1 MRERYGDDRVGAVT
15 NTLTRILCVDDE
27 PNVLAGLRWTLRGTY
42 DVTIALGAQAAIE
55 EINSRGPFTVI
66 VSDLNMPQMDG
77 IEFLR
82 WVSDHAPDTAGI
94 LLTGNTNL
102 SVAIAAVN
110 AGYIFRF
117 LSKPC
122 PPAQLLEAIAA
133 GCVRSAAKCAERILL
148 SQAVDQDAVTG
159 LPDRRRFAADVARLR
174 EREPGMA
181 LTLIVIAIDDLE
193 LVKRTLGH
201 AAADSAIVA
210 SARRLQAALREPRHE
225 LRHAVL
231 FRIDDRLAVL
241 WCEHANS
248 PADLVATHLLNAL
261 HTHIVLAGQS
271 VRLSGHV
278 GIAIL
283 DAEPV
288 GSTASDVL
296 VLLRNAE
303 AACLET
309 NAASGSR
316 IAHFSASAD
325 AREQRRLRLLQGLR
339 SPRFVA
345 NLSCVFQPQWAL
357 QGNRLIGLE
366 ALARWQDPELGAVSP
381 AEFVPLAEEDSDV
394 ADRLA
399 DWMLVAA
406 CQQRRAWRTLISDEV
421 RVGVNFSATQ
431 LRAGDLHER
440 IRKTLADTGLPP
452 SLFEVEITESAAV
465 ADFAS
470 ATAQLSELRRQGV
483 GVAID
488 DFGVGYSSLSYLVEL
503 PATCLKIDR
512 AFVQGI
518 EDRQRRLDLLRGI
531 CSLGHAMHMSVIV
544 EGVES
549 LDIAVWLRTIG
560 CDAVQGYA
568 ISRPL
573 SAAAFPDWYKRE
585 SPSIAAALVDEE
597 NAHPESRVTA

>member
-1 MRERYGDDRVGAVT
+1 M
-15 NTLTRILCVDDE
+15 
-27 PNVLAGLRWTLRGTY
+27 LAGLRRTLHRTY
-42 DVTIALGAQAAIE
+42 DVKIALGAQAAIE
-55 EINSRGPFTVI
+55 EINTGGPFTVI

-82 WVSDHAPDTAGI
+82 WVSEHAPDTAGI

-102 SVAIAAVN
+102 SAAIAAVN

-122 PPAQLLEAIAA
+122 PLPQLLEAIAA
-133 GCVRSAAKCAERILL
+133 GCNRSAAKRAERILL

-193 LVKRTLGH
+193 LVRRTLGH

-210 SARRLQAALREPRHE
+210 SARRLQAAMREPRLQ

-231 FRIDDRLAVL
+231 FRIDDRLALL

-248 PADLVATHLLNAL
+248 PADLVATHLLEVL
-261 HTHIVLAGQS
+261 RTDIVLAGQN
-271 VRLSGHV
+271 VRLSGYV

-283 DAEPV
+283 DAVPV
-288 GSTASDVL
+288 GSSAASGPL
-296 VLLRNAE
+296 LMLRNAE
-303 AACLET
+303 AACLEAS
-309 NAASGSR
+309 AASGSR
-316 IAHFSASAD
+316 IAYFSASAD

-339 SPRFVA
+339 SPQFVA

-357 QGNRLIGLE
+357 QGNRLSGLE
-366 ALARWQDPELGAVSP
+366 ALVRWQDPELGSVSP
-381 AEFVPLAEEDSDV
+381 AEFVLLAEEDVDV

-399 DWMLVAA
+399 DWMIMSA
-406 CQQRRAWRTLISDEV
+406 CQQRCAWRTLISDEV
-421 RVGVNFSATQ
+421 RVAVNFSATQ
-431 LRAGDLHER
+431 LRAGHLHER
-440 IRKTLADTGLPP
+440 IRNALADTGLPP
-452 SLFEVEITESAAV
+452 GLFEVEITESAAI

-470 ATAQLSELRRQGV
+470 ATAQLLELRRQGV

-488 DFGVGYSSLSYLVEL
+488 DFGVGYSSLSYLAEL
-503 PATCLKIDR
+503 PATCLKVDR

-518 EDRQRRLDLLRGI
+518 EDHHRRLDLLRGI

-549 LDIAVWLRTIG
+549 LDIAVWLRAIG
-560 CDAVQGYA
+560 CDAVQGFA

-573 SAAAFPDWYKRE
+573 SSAAFPDWYERE
-585 SPSIAAALVDEE
+585 SPAISAALV
-597 NAHPESRVTA
+597 NAKNGHPEWRGGEGPVALGGSIVQFQRP

>member
-1 MRERYGDDRVGAVT
+1 MT

-27 PNVLAGLRWTLRGTY
+27 PNVLIGLRRTLHREY
-42 DVTIALGAQAAIE
+42 DVTVALGAQAAIE

-82 WVSDHAPDTAGI
+82 WVSEHAPDTAGI

-102 SVAIAAVN
+102 SAAVAAVN

-122 PPAQLLEAIAA
+122 PLPLLLEAIAA
-133 GCVRSAAKCAERILL
+133 GCNRSAAKCAERILL

-193 LVKRTLGH
+193 LLKRTLGH
-201 AAADSAIVA
+201 ASADSAIVA
-210 SARRLQAALREPRHE
+210 TARRLQAALREPRHE

-248 PADLVATHLLNAL
+248 SADLVAAHLLKAVQTN
-261 HTHIVLAGQS
+261 IVLAGQN

-278 GIAIL
+278 GIAML

-288 GSTASDVL
+288 GPSAASGA
-296 VLLRNAE
+296 LLILRSAE
-303 AACLET
+303 AACLEA

-339 SPRFVA
+339 SPQFVA

-381 AEFVPLAEEDSDV
+381 AEFVPLAEEDLDV

-406 CQQRRAWRTLISDEV
+406 CEQRCAWRTLISDEV

-431 LRAGDLHER
+431 LRTGDLHER

-452 SLFEVEITESAAV
+452 ALFEAEITESAAV
-465 ADFAS
+465 ADFPS
-470 ATAQLSELRRQGV
+470 ATAQLLELRRQGV

-488 DFGVGYSSLSYLVEL
+488 DFGVGYSSLSYLAEL
-503 PATCLKIDR
+503 PANCLKIDR

-518 EDRQRRLDLLRGI
+518 EDRHGRRDLLRGI

-560 CDAVQGYA
+560 CDAVQGFA

-573 SAAAFPDWYKRE
+573 LAAAFPDWYERE
-585 SPSIAAALVDEE
+585 SPSVAAALVGAGSGHLD
-597 NAHPESRVTA
+597 SRVTR

>member
-1 MRERYGDDRVGAVT
+1 VCTVT
-15 NTLTRILCVDDE
+15 NTLPRILCVDDE
-27 PNVLAGLRWTLRGTY
+27 PEVLAGLRRTLRRTY
-42 DVTIALGAQAAIE
+42 DVTIALGGRAAIE

-66 VSDLNMPQMDG
+66 VSDLNMPQMNG
-77 IEFLR
+77 IDFLR
-82 WVSDHAPDTAGI
+82 WVSEHAPDTAGI
-94 LLTGNTNL
+94 LLTGNANL
-102 SVAIAAVN
+102 SAAIAAVN
-110 AGYIFRF
+110 TGYIFRF
-117 LSKPC
+117 LTKPC
-122 PPAQLLEAIAA
+122 PLPQLLDAIAA
-133 GCVRSAAKCAERILL
+133 GCNRHAAKYAERILL
-148 SQAVDQDAVTG
+148 NQAVDQDAVTG
-159 LPDRRRFAADVARLR
+159 LPDRRRFATDVARLR

-210 SARRLQAALREPRHE
+210 SARRLQAAMREPRLQ

-231 FRIDDRLAVL
+231 FRIDDRLALL
-241 WCEHANS
+241 WCERANS
-248 PADLVATHLLNAL
+248 PADLVAAHLLKVLRAN
-261 HTHIVLAGQS
+261 IVLAGQN

-283 DAEPV
+283 DAVPV
-288 GSTASDVL
+288 GSSAASGPL
-296 VLLRNAE
+296 LMLRNAE
-303 AACLET
+303 AACLEAS
-309 NAASGSR
+309 AASGSR
-316 IAHFSASAD
+316 IAYFSASAD

-339 SPRFVA
+339 SPQFVA

-394 ADRLA
+394 ANRLA
-399 DWMLVAA
+399 DWMLVSA
-406 CQQRRAWRTLISDEV
+406 CQQRCAWRSLISDEV
-421 RVGVNFSATQ
+421 RVAVNFSATQ
-431 LRAGDLHER
+431 LRAGNLHER
-440 IRKTLADTGLPP
+440 IRSALADTGLRPA
-452 SLFEVEITESAAV
+452 LFEVEITESAAI

-470 ATAQLSELRRQGV
+470 ATAQLVELRRQGV

-488 DFGVGYSSLSYLVEL
+488 DFGVGYSSLSYLAEL

-518 EDRQRRLDLLRGI
+518 EDRHRRLDLLRGI

-560 CDAVQGYA
+560 CDAVQGFA

-573 SAAAFPDWYKRE
+573 LAAAFPDWYKRE
-585 SPSIAAALVDEE
+585 SPSVAAALVDAE
-597 NAHPESRVTA
+597 NSHPESRVTA

>member
-1 MRERYGDDRVGAVT
+1 MRAVT
-15 NTLTRILCVDDE
+15 NKLPRILCVDDE
-27 PNVLAGLRWTLRGTY
+27 PNVLAGLRRTLRRTY
-42 DVTIALGAQAAIE
+42 DVTTALGATAAME

-82 WVSDHAPDTAGI
+82 WVSEHAPHASAI
-94 LLTGNTNL
+94 LLTGNANL
-102 SVAIAAVN
+102 SAAIAAVN

-117 LSKPC
+117 LTKPC
-122 PPAQLLEAIAA
+122 PPLELLDAIAA
-133 GCVRSAAKCAERILL
+133 GCKRHAAKCAERILL
-148 SQAVDQDAVTG
+148 SHAVDQDAVTG

-174 EREPGMA
+174 EREPGMG

-201 AAADSAIVA
+201 AAADSAIVS
-210 SARRLQAALREPRHE
+210 SARRLQAAIREPRLQ

-231 FRIDDRLAVL
+231 FRVDDRLAVL
-241 WCEHANS
+241 WCEHAIS
-248 PADLVATHLLNAL
+248 PADLVAAHLLQAMQAN
-261 HTHIVLAGQS
+261 IVLAGQN
-271 VRLSGHV
+271 VRLSGHA
-278 GIAIL
+278 GIATL
-283 DAEPV
+283 GAEPV
-288 GSTASDVL
+288 VSSDAGGAL
-296 VLLRNAE
+296 LMLRNAE
-303 AACLET
+303 VACLQT
-309 NAASGSR
+309 SAASGSK
-316 IAHFSASAD
+316 IAHFSASTD

-339 SPRFVA
+339 SPHFVA

-381 AEFVPLAEEDSDV
+381 AEFVPLAEEDADV
-394 ADRLA
+394 ANRLA
-399 DWMLVAA
+399 DWMLVSA
-406 CQQRRAWRTLISDEV
+406 CQQRCAWRTLISDEV

-440 IRKTLADTGLPP
+440 IHNALGETGLPP
-452 SLFEVEITESAAV
+452 TLFEVEITESAAI

-470 ATAQLSELRRQGV
+470 ATTQLLELRRQGV

-488 DFGVGYSSLSYLVEL
+488 DFGVGYSSLSYLAEL

-518 EDRQRRLDLLRGI
+518 EDRYGRLDLLRGI

-544 EGVES
+544 EGVET
-549 LDIAVWLRTIG
+549 LDIAAWLRTIG
-560 CDAVQGYA
+560 CDAVQGFA

-573 SAAAFPDWYKRE
+573 LAAAFPQWYKRD
-585 SPSIAAALVDEE
+585 SLSIATALADVDGS
-597 NAHPESRVTA
+597 NPESRLTA